1 VRAPLA
7 ILIAIALLGLT
18 LPGISRQPALSLTA
32 TTDTGMTLV
41 CERVQPGTLVTLT
54 FTHSMYG
61 GDVSE
66 TYAAAP
72 DGTLARRRI
81 VTANAAAA
89 EYYATDG
96 RVDRTGTGYE
106 VIAPPFTTREL
117 VIRADARGDHRL
129 TVGGETRSLAALL
142 DAPTQVRI
150 ALAEGGCG

>member
-1 VRAPLA
+1 
-7 ILIAIALLGLT
+7 
-18 LPGISRQPALSLTA
+18 
-32 TTDTGMTLV
+32 
-41 CERVQPGTLVTLT
+41 VTLT

-66 TYAAAP
+66 TYAATL

-81 VTANAAAA
+81 VTGNAAAA

-96 RVDRTGTGYE
+96 RVARADAGYE
-106 VIAPPFTTREL
+106 VIAPPFATREL
-117 VIRADARGDHRL
+117 VIRVDARGDHRL
-129 TVGGETRSLAALL
+129 SIGGETTMLAALL